1 MLHPRPPALCS
12 AMSWELA
19 GKLGEGKKRR
29 EAVYQ
34 HHEGRSSYCPLGFN
48 IKPLSV
54 SCMETSLSG
63 PTAPTHR
70 HSLDLNCLWMNVT
83 FTFMEI
89 SYSRLSNTHVQRH
102 SAVSL
107 FYSSHT
113 YLIQLA
119 HGEYEFVSQ
128 GGSQFAL

>member
-19 GKLGEGKKRR
+19 GKQGGSKGEGKKRR

-34 HHEGRSSYCPLGFN
+34 QHGGRRRYCPLGFN

-63 PTAPTHR
+63 PTAPTHLHR
-70 HSLDLNCLWMNVT
+70 QDLNCLWMNVT

-102 SAVSL
+102 SAVSI

-128 GGSQFAL
+128 